1 MGRSAP
7 GVGFALV
14 TGARSMEVTA
24 HAGSRAFHSPMKRP
38 RSRSVS
44 DCSVSVARRRS
55 AVPASE
61 RWAVDSGESPAR
73 LDWLSPAADSTPETR
88 VASEGVGPPRP
99 PVSAEPSGDAASFS
113 RSSSSRPTSA
123 TMASARACSRLRAT
137 PDPAARTNSGTIAI
151 VAMTASA
158 SASRWVPKPL
168 DCLPV
173 MLSGSLSVRPPLL
186 VQSPSRRERVRSRG
200 VWRSPPASAGAP

>member
-7 GVGFALV
+7 GAGFAFV
-14 TGARSMEVTA
+14 AGARSIEVTA
-24 HAGSRAFHSPMKRP
+24 HAGSRAFHSATNRP

-44 DCSVSVARRRS
+44 NCSVSVARRRS

-61 RWAVDSGESPAR
+61 RRAVDSGESPAR
-73 LDWLSPAADSTPETR
+73 LDWLSPAADRTLETR
-88 VASEGVGPPRP
+88 VASEGVGATL
-99 PVSAEPSGDAASFS
+99 VSAEPSCDAASFA
-113 RSSSSRPTSA
+113 RSSSSRPTPA
-123 TMASARACSRLRAT
+123 TMASARACSRRRAA

-173 MLSGSLSVRPPLL
+173 MLSGPLSVRPPLL
-186 VQSPSRRERVRSRG
+186 VQSPARRGRVRWRG
-200 VWRSPPASAGAP
+200 VWRSPPALAGAP